1 MKKRTKRLFIY
12 ILLGVLAITAAACGT
27 REPEATPTPTLEPT
41 PTELPMAARVNG
53 TGILLTEYQAELQRY
68 QAGLQAAGV
77 TYDETTASQ
86 AVLEELENQTL
97 LAAAAQQQGYSVDDA
112 AVQTRL
118 DELTQEA
125 GGSEQLQSW
134 LSANFYTEDAFKV
147 ALKRDMQATWMKQQI
162 IAALGTTAE
171 QVHARQIL
179 TYSQSEADGIIA
191 QLQAGAI
198 FEDLAYGYDSLTGGE
213 LGWFPRGYLL
223 QPAVEDAAF
232 SLETG
237 SYSGVISTS
246 YGYHIVQVLEKDPQH
261 ALSPDALLFVQR
273 QALNSWLEQQ
283 RGQASIEVLVP

>member
-1 MKKRTKRLFIY
+1 VNKQTQKIFFF
-12 ILLGVLAITAAACGT
+12 ILLGVLTIAAAACGAK
-27 REPEATPTPTLEPT
+27 EPEATPTPTLEPT

-53 TGILLTEYQAELQRY
+53 TGILLSEYQEELQRY
-68 QAGLQAAGV
+68 QAGMQAAG
-77 TYDETTASQ
+77 ETTDEAAASR

-97 LAAAAQQQGYSVDDA
+97 LASAAQQQGYSVDDA
-112 AVQTRL
+112 ALQTRL

-134 LSANFYTEDAFKV
+134 LNANFYTEDSFKT

-162 IAALGTTAE
+162 IDAAGTTAE

-179 TYSQSEADGIIA
+179 LDSQEEADGVLA
-191 QLQAGAI
+191 QLAAGTS
-198 FEDLAYGYDSLTGGE
+198 FEDLAYDYDPLTGGE
-213 LGWFPRGYLL
+213 LGWFPRDYLL

-232 SLETG
+232 SLEAG

-246 YGYHIVQVLEKDPQH
+246 YGYHIVQVIEKDPQH
-261 ALSPDALLFVQR
+261 TLSPDALLFVQR
-273 QALNSWLEQQ
+273 RALNSWLEQQ

>member
-1 MKKRTKRLFIY
+1 
-12 ILLGVLAITAAACGT
+12 
-27 REPEATPTPTLEPT
+27 
-41 PTELPMAARVNG
+41 MAARVNG
-53 TGILLTEYQAELQRY
+53 EGILLTEYQAELQRY
-68 QAGLQAAGV
+68 QAGIQEAGEA
-77 TYDETTASQ
+77 YDEANASQ
-86 AVLEELENQTL
+86 AVLEVLENQTM

-112 AVQTRL
+112 ALQARL

-134 LSANFYTEDAFKV
+134 LSANFYTEDSFKT

-162 IAALGTTAE
+162 IAGVGTTAE

-179 TYSQSEADGIIA
+179 LDSQAEADGILA
-191 QLQAGAI
+191 QLQSGAS

-232 SLETG
+232 SLEAG
-237 SYSGVISTS
+237 GYSGVISTS
-246 YGYHIVQVLEKDPQH
+246 YGYHIVQVIEKDAQH
-261 ALSPDALLFVQR
+261 VLSPDALLFIQR

>member
-1 MKKRTKRLFIY
+1 MT
-12 ILLGVLAITAAACGT
+12 VAAAACGV

-53 TGILLTEYQAELQRY
+53 VGILLTEYQSELQRY
-68 QAGLQAAGV
+68 QAGMQAAG
-77 TYDETTASQ
+77 ETSDDATATQ

-97 LAAAAQQQGYSVDDA
+97 LAAAAQQQGYSVDDTA
-112 AVQTRL
+112 LQTRL

-134 LSANFYTEDAFKV
+134 LGANFYTEDSFKI
-147 ALKRDMQATWMKQQI
+147 ALQRDMLATWMKQQI
-162 IAALGTTAE
+162 IDGVGTTAE

-179 TYSQSEADGIIA
+179 VTSQAEADGIIA
-191 QLQAGAI
+191 QLQAGAS
-198 FEDLAYGYDSLTGGE
+198 FEDLAYEYDALTGGE

-232 SLETG
+232 SLEAG

-246 YGYHIVQVLEKDPQH
+246 YGYHIVQVIEKDPQH
-261 ALSPDALLFVQR
+261 ALSPDALLFEQR

-283 RGQASIEVLVP
+283 RSQASIEVLVP